1 MGSNESKIW
10 SPREPTCA
18 STCVRACVKKQMVR
32 REEWELK
39 GTYMVFIYIVFTK
52 FLSSHV
58 VVGYVEID
66 FQINRMTRRTFSHPT
81 FQAFWVGEGTVR
93 ASSLS
98 TCVAGEYSYR
108 DLINTCPNYTRS
120 SVLANPIIP
129 IRPHNAQT
137 TPPDLHIS
145 KINYDSTFSH
155 SLPCSPPSV
164 FFFKVH
170 HAPSLERRE
179 YQLCIYG
186 K

>member
-10 SPREPTCA
+10 SSREPTCA

-32 REEWELK
+32 RGVGRNLWCLY
-39 GTYMVFIYIVFTK
+39 TVFTK

-58 VVGYVEID
+58 LVGYVQID

-81 FQAFWVGEGTVR
+81 FQAFWVVEGTVR

-129 IRPHNAQT
+129 IRPQNAQT

-145 KINYDSTFSH
+145 KINYDSTFSC

-164 FFFKVH
+164 FFF
-170 HAPSLERRE
+170 
-179 YQLCIYG
+179 
-186 K
+186 